1 MVHPEKTNSGG
12 PISGPLVGQTV
23 VPNKETSSGGPL
35 GGPFRGKSM
44 LMMAKSR
51 VTPINGTTVS
61 RAEMQSLTML
71 TRGLLM
77 IAKTMPDKPE
87 QAIICGDSECSI
99 AALEKTGG
107 VLGPYFANRVSEIQ
121 ENISQLEELVDIVEP
136 VQHIAGDLNP
146 ADLGT
151 RGHATLEELDKDSI
165 WQNGPR
171 FLENLERNEW
181 PISRQ
186 FRDCVPQTELRSK
199 HEVTLKVG
207 LVGTRTVES
216 MELLK
221 RLVDA
226 SLKTNDWRKSQGVL
240 ARLLRAS
247 CCKDED
253 RRGY

>member
-1 MVHPEKTNSGG
+1 MVHPEETNSDG

-23 VPNKETSSGGPL
+23 VPHRVQSSGGPL
-35 GGPFRGKSM
+35 GGPDRGKAT

-51 VTPINGTTVS
+51 VTPINGTTVPQ
-61 RAEMQSLTML
+61 AEMQSLAML

-87 QAIICGDSECSI
+87 RAIICGDSECSI
-99 AALEKTGG
+99 AALKKTGG

-121 ENISQLEELVDIVEP
+121 ENISQLEELVDKVEP

-165 WQNGPR
+165 WQNGPK
-171 FLENLERNEW
+171 FLENLERDEW

-186 FRDCVPQTELRSK
+186 FRECVP
-199 HEVTLKVG
+199 
-207 LVGTRTVES
+207 
-216 MELLK
+216 
-221 RLVDA
+221 
-226 SLKTNDWRKSQGVL
+226 
-240 ARLLRAS
+240 
-247 CCKDED
+247 
-253 RRGY
+253 